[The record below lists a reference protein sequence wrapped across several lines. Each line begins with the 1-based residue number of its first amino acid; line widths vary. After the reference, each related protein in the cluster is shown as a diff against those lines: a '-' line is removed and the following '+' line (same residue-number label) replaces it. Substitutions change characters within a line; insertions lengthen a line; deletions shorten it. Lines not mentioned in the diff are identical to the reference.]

1 MRFFRLEL
9 NFKRIFWCN
18 VLVSL
23 AYTAA
28 AFPFATESLW
38 PMVFLIGEGAGLLY
52 VSLRTPFVHEPCRR
66 TPLFGETAQKAV
78 VFMLSSLVGNLL
90 LYADRMIIYPVLGP
104 ESVSY
109 YSTAS
114 FFGKSAGIVMTP
126 IAGVL
131 LGYFAQKSFRASPAA
146 VCAGQRHL
154 SGMPGRVFPGLLA
167 AGPLVHTPAL
177 SHVV

>member
-1 MRFFRLEL
+1 M
-9 NFKRIFWCN
+9 
-18 VLVSL
+18 SL

-131 LGYFAQKSFRASPAA
+131 LGYFAQKSFRASRRLFVLVNGISAA
-146 VCAGQRHL
+146 CLG
-154 SGMPGRVFPGLLA
+154 VFFLGCWLLA
-167 AGPLVHTPAL
+167 PVVHTLAL

>member
-1 MRFFRLEL
+1 MCPGPVRARWFFPLVLWQMFAYDTVTATVADGYLMVLHLNQYACAFFRLEL

-38 PMVFLIGEGAGLLY
+38 PMVFLIGRGGP
-52 VSLRTPFVHEPCRR
+52 SLCVPADSFRPRACRR

-90 LYADRMIIYPVLGP
+90 LYADRMIIYRCWDRRACPTTPQPRSSARAPV
-104 ESVSY
+104 SS
-109 YSTAS
+109 
-114 FFGKSAGIVMTP
+114 
-126 IAGVL
+126 
-131 LGYFAQKSFRASPAA
+131 
-146 VCAGQRHL
+146 
-154 SGMPGRVFPGLLA
+154 
-167 AGPLVHTPAL
+167 
-177 SHVV
+177 